1 MSVTREQVV
10 ASLNAIKAIADTI
23 KELGVVPSGQLYGT
37 LVGVMD
43 LNTYESLVSRL
54 VGAGLVKKNGNML
67 VWVG

>member
-1 MSVTREQVV
+1 MSVTRQQII

-43 LNTYESLVSRL
+43 LNTYESFVSRL

-67 VWVG
+67 VWVE